1 MFRTALKFI
10 LYDKAKSIGVVVGI
24 VISIFLIGQQV
35 GTLTFLMRLMGGL
48 VDNSN
53 KVLGHIWVVDNITN
67 NANELTKLDES
78 LVREIRSIRGVE
90 NTYPVVVASA
100 MVKFP
105 NGKSSPVVLVG
116 SEAPTFVAGPK
127 KEKIMSGKL
136 MDLAEDGAVSGDY
149 FDQGTF
155 DNSLDIG
162 KRLEINGKEAF
173 IRLQTRDARGFAGSF
188 FYTTLSKARFYG
200 NFPDNKVSAV
210 AVQVK
215 PGQSISAVAKE
226 INQTFY
232 GVRAWKTED
241 LQSETIRFITIS
253 SNIGTSVGSLVLFAI
268 ISGFFIISLTLFSST
283 LDHLRDYG
291 TLKAIGATNAYVRN
305 LILMQSFIFAIAG
318 YVIALI
324 LIFLFKWAV
333 TGAGLIIQYS
343 ILELFV
349 LFVIT
354 VFISVGGS
362 LVFSIRKINNVE
374 PASVFRG

>member
-1 MFRTALKFI
+1 MFRTALRFI
-10 LYDKAKSIGVVVGI
+10 FYDKAKSIGVVVGI

-53 KVLGHIWVVDNITN
+53 KELGHIWVVDNITN

-90 NTYPVVVASA
+90 NTYPLVVASA

-116 SEAPTFVAGPK
+116 SEAPTFIAGPK
-127 KEKIMSGKL
+127 KEKILSGRL
-136 MDLAEDGAVSGDY
+136 SDLAEEAAVSGDY

-200 NFPDNKVSAV
+200 NFPDNKVSAI

-215 PGQSISAVAKE
+215 PGMSISAVAKE
-226 INQTFY
+226 INRTFY
-232 GVRAWKTED
+232 GVKAWTTED
-241 LQSETIRFITIS
+241 LQNETIRFITIS

-305 LILMQSFIFAIAG
+305 LILMQSFIFAVAG
-318 YVIALI
+318 YAIALM
-324 LIFLFKWAV
+324 LIFLFKAAV

-343 ILELFV
+343 ILELFI
-349 LFVIT
+349 LFLIT

>member
-1 MFRTALKFI
+1 MFRTALRFI

-53 KVLGHIWVVDNITN
+53 KELGHIWVVDNITN

-90 NTYPVVVASA
+90 NTYPVVVASS

-105 NGKSSPVVLVG
+105 NGKSSPIVLVG
-116 SEAPTFVAGPK
+116 SEAPAFIAGPK
-127 KEKIMSGKL
+127 KAKILSGRL
-136 MDLAEDGAVSGDY
+136 SDLSGEGAVSGDF

-200 NFPDNKVSAV
+200 NFPDNKVSAI

-215 PGQSISAVAKE
+215 PGMSISAVAKE
-226 INQTFY
+226 INRTFY
-232 GVRAWKTED
+232 GVKAWKTQD
-241 LQSETIRFITIS
+241 LQSATIRFITIS

-318 YVIALI
+318 YMIALI

-343 ILELFV
+343 ILELFI
-349 LFVIT
+349 LFLIT

>member
-1 MFRTALKFI
+1 MFRTALRFI

-53 KVLGHIWVVDNITN
+53 KEMGHIWVVDNITN

-105 NGKSSPVVLVG
+105 NGKSSPVLLVG
-116 SEAPTFVAGPK
+116 SEAPAFIAGPK
-127 KEKIMSGKL
+127 KEKILAGNL

-200 NFPDNKVSAV
+200 NFPDTKVSAV

-215 PGQSISAVAKE
+215 PGQSISAVVNE

-232 GVRAWKTED
+232 GVKAWKTQD
-241 LQSETIRFITIS
+241 LQNETIRFITIS

-318 YVIALI
+318 YVIALA
-324 LIFLFKWAV
+324 LIFLFKTAV

-343 ILELFV
+343 VLELV
-349 LFVIT
+349 ILFLIT

>member
-1 MFRTALKFI
+1 MFRTALRFI

-53 KVLGHIWVVDNITN
+53 KEMGHIWVVDNITN

-105 NGKSSPVVLVG
+105 NGKSSPVLLVG
-116 SEAPTFVAGPK
+116 SEAPAFIAGPK
-127 KEKIMSGKL
+127 KEKILSGNL

-200 NFPDNKVSAV
+200 NFPDTKVSAV

-232 GVRAWKTED
+232 GVKAWKTQD
-241 LQSETIRFITIS
+241 LQNETIRFITIS

-318 YVIALI
+318 YVIALA
-324 LIFLFKWAV
+324 LIFLFKAAV

-343 ILELFV
+343 VLELV
-349 LFVIT
+349 ILFLIT

>member
-1 MFRTALKFI
+1 MFRTALRFI
-10 LYDKAKSIGVVVGI
+10 FYDKAKSIGVVVGI

-53 KVLGHIWVVDNITN
+53 KELGHIWVVDNITN

-90 NTYPVVVASA
+90 NTYPLVVASA

-116 SEAPTFVAGPK
+116 SEAPTFIAGPK
-127 KEKIMSGKL
+127 KEKILSGRL
-136 MDLAEDGAVSGDY
+136 SDLAEEAAVSGDY

-200 NFPDNKVSAV
+200 NFPDNKVSAI

-215 PGQSISAVAKE
+215 PGMSISAVAKE
-226 INQTFY
+226 INRTFY
-232 GVRAWKTED
+232 GVKAWTTED
-241 LQSETIRFITIS
+241 LQNETIRFITIS

-305 LILMQSFIFAIAG
+305 LILMQSFIFAVAG
-318 YVIALI
+318 YAIALM
-324 LIFLFKWAV
+324 LIFLFKAAV

-343 ILELFV
+343 ILELFI
-349 LFVIT
+349 LFLIT
-354 VFISVGGS
+354 VVISVGGS

>member
-1 MFRTALKFI
+1 MFRTALRFI
-10 LYDKAKSIGVVVGI
+10 FYDKAKSIGVVVGI

-53 KVLGHIWVVDNITN
+53 KELGHIWVVDNITN

-90 NTYPVVVASA
+90 NTYPLVVASA

-116 SEAPTFVAGPK
+116 SEAPTFIAGPK
-127 KEKIMSGKL
+127 KEKILSGRL
-136 MDLAEDGAVSGDY
+136 SDLAEEAAVSGDY

-200 NFPDNKVSAV
+200 NFPDNKVSAI

-215 PGQSISAVAKE
+215 PGMSISAVAKE
-226 INQTFY
+226 INRTFY
-232 GVRAWKTED
+232 GVKAWTTED
-241 LQSETIRFITIS
+241 LQNETIRFITIS

-305 LILMQSFIFAIAG
+305 LILMQSFIFAVAG
-318 YVIALI
+318 YAIALM
-324 LIFLFKWAV
+324 LIFLFKAAV

-343 ILELFV
+343 IPELFI
-349 LFVIT
+349 LFLIT

>member
-1 MFRTALKFI
+1 MVRTALRFI

-53 KVLGHIWVVDNITN
+53 KELGHIWVVDNITN

-78 LVREIRSIRGVE
+78 LVREFRSIKGVE
-90 NTYPVVVASA
+90 NTFPVVVASA

-105 NGKSSPVVLVG
+105 NGKSSPVLLVG
-116 SEAPTFVAGPK
+116 SEAPTFIAGPK
-127 KEKIMSGKL
+127 KEKILAGNL
-136 MDLAEDGAVSGDY
+136 LDLAEDAAVSGDF

-188 FYTTLSKARFYG
+188 FYTTLSRARFYG
-200 NFPDNKVSAV
+200 NFPDNKVSAI

-215 PGQSISAVAKE
+215 PGHSISAVAKE

-324 LIFLFKWAV
+324 LIFLFKAAV

-343 ILELFV
+343 VMELVILFL
-349 LFVIT
+349 IT

>member
-1 MFRTALKFI
+1 MFRTALRFI

-53 KVLGHIWVVDNITN
+53 KELGHIWVVDNITN
-67 NANELTKLDES
+67 NANELTKLDEG

-116 SEAPTFVAGPK
+116 SEAPTFIAGPK
-127 KEKIMSGKL
+127 KEKILSGNL
-136 MDLAEDGAVSGDY
+136 MDLAGEAAVSGDY

-173 IRLQTRDARGFAGSF
+173 IGLQTRDARGFAGSF

-200 NFPDNKVSAV
+200 NFPDTKVSAV

-232 GVRAWKTED
+232 GVKAWKTQD
-241 LQSETIRFITIS
+241 LQNETIRFITIS

>member
-1 MFRTALKFI
+1 MVRTALKFI

-53 KVLGHIWVVDNITN
+53 KMLGHIWVVDNITN

-127 KEKIMSGKL
+127 KEKILSGNL
-136 MDLAEDGAVSGDY
+136 MDLAEDAAVSGDY

-188 FYTTLSKARFYG
+188 FYTTVSKARFYG

>member
-1 MFRTALKFI
+1 MLRTALRFI

-35 GTLTFLMRLMGGL
+35 GTRTFLMRLMGGL

-53 KVLGHIWVVDNITN
+53 KEMGQIWVVDNITN

-78 LVREIRSIRGVE
+78 LVREIRSLGGVE
-90 NTYPVVVASA
+90 NTFPIVVASA

-105 NGKSSPVVLVG
+105 NGKSSPVMLVG
-116 SEAPTFVAGPK
+116 SEAPTFIAGPK
-127 KEKIMSGKL
+127 KEKILSGNL
-136 MDLAEDGAVSGDY
+136 MDLAEEAAVSGDY

-200 NFPDNKVSAV
+200 NFPDNKVSAI
-210 AVQVK
+210 AVQVT
-215 PGQSISAVAKE
+215 PGTSISGVAKE

-232 GVRAWKTED
+232 GVKAWKTED

-318 YVIALI
+318 YLIALA

-333 TGAGLIIQYS
+333 TGAGLLIQYS
-343 ILELFV
+343 VLELV
-349 LFVIT
+349 ILFLIT

>member
-1 MFRTALKFI
+1 MFRTALRFI

-35 GTLTFLMRLMGGL
+35 GTLDFLMRLMGGL

-53 KVLGHIWVVDNITN
+53 KELGQIWVVDNITN

-78 LVREIRSIRGVE
+78 LVREIRSIKGVQ
-90 NTYPVVVASA
+90 NTYPIVVTNA

-105 NGKSSPVVLVG
+105 NGKSSPVIMVG
-116 SEAPTFVAGPK
+116 SEAPSFVAGPNQQ
-127 KEKIMSGKL
+127 KILAGNL
-136 MDLAEDGAVSGDY
+136 MDLTEEGAVSGDF

-155 DNSLDIG
+155 DNSLEIG

-173 IRLQTRDARGFAGSF
+173 IRLQTKDARGFGGSF
-188 FYTTLSKARFYG
+188 FFTTLSKARFYG
-200 NFPDNKVSAV
+200 NFPTNKVSAV

-215 PGQSISAVAKE
+215 PGYSISAVTKD
-226 INQTFY
+226 INQTIY
-232 GVRAWKTED
+232 GVKAWTSQD
-241 LQSETIRFITIS
+241 LQSQTIQFITIS
-253 SNIGTSVGSLVLFAI
+253 SNIGTSVGSLVVFAI

-283 LDHLRDYG
+283 LDHIRDYG

-305 LILMQSFIFAIAG
+305 LILMQSFIFAVAG
-318 YVIALI
+318 YFIAL
-324 LIFLFKWAV
+324 LLLWLFQAGVKN
-333 TGAGLIIQYS
+333 AGLIIQYS
-343 ILELFV
+343 VVELVILFI
-349 LFVIT
+349 IT

-362 LVFSIRKINNVE
+362 LAFSIRKINNVE

>member
-1 MFRTALKFI
+1 MIRTALRFI

-53 KVLGHIWVVDNITN
+53 KKWGQIWVVDNITN

-78 LVREIRSIRGVE
+78 LVREIRSVQGVE

-127 KEKIMSGKL
+127 KEKILSGNL
-136 MDLAEDGAVSGDY
+136 MDLAEDAAVSGDF

-215 PGQSISAVAKE
+215 PGQSISAVAKA

>member
-1 MFRTALKFI
+1 

-53 KVLGHIWVVDNITN
+53 KEMGHIWVVDNITN

-105 NGKSSPVVLVG
+105 NGKSSPVLLVG
-116 SEAPTFVAGPK
+116 SEAPAFIAGPK
-127 KEKIMSGKL
+127 KEKILSGNL

-200 NFPDNKVSAV
+200 NFPDTKVSAV

-232 GVRAWKTED
+232 GVKAWKTQD
-241 LQSETIRFITIS
+241 LQNETIRFITIS

-318 YVIALI
+318 YVIALA
-324 LIFLFKWAV
+324 LIFLFKAAV

-343 ILELFV
+343 VLELV
-349 LFVIT
+349 ILFLIT

>member
-1 MFRTALKFI
+1 MIRTALRFI

-53 KVLGHIWVVDNITN
+53 KKWGQIWVVDNITN

-78 LVREIRSIRGVE
+78 LVREIRSVQGVE

-127 KEKIMSGKL
+127 KEKILSGNL
-136 MDLAEDGAVSGDY
+136 MDLAEDAAVSGDF

>member
-1 MFRTALKFI
+1 MFRTALRFI

-24 VISIFLIGQQV
+24 VISIFLIGQQA

-53 KVLGHIWVVDNITN
+53 KELGHIWVVDNITS

-105 NGKSSPVVLVG
+105 NGKSSPIVLVG
-116 SEAPTFVAGPK
+116 SEAPAFIAGPK
-127 KEKIMSGKL
+127 KAKILSGRL
-136 MDLAEDGAVSGDY
+136 SDLSGEGAVSGDF

-200 NFPDNKVSAV
+200 NFPDNKVSAI
-210 AVQVK
+210 AVQIK
-215 PGQSISAVAKE
+215 PGMSISAVAKE
-226 INQTFY
+226 INRTFY
-232 GVRAWKTED
+232 GIKAWKTQD
-241 LQSETIRFITIS
+241 LQSATIRFITIS

-318 YVIALI
+318 YMIALI

-343 ILELFV
+343 ILELFI
-349 LFVIT
+349 LFLIT

>member
-1 MFRTALKFI
+1 MFRTALRFI

-53 KVLGHIWVVDNITN
+53 KELGHIWVVDNITN
-67 NANELTKLDES
+67 NANELTKLDEG

-116 SEAPTFVAGPK
+116 SEAPTFIAGPK
-127 KEKIMSGKL
+127 KEKILSGNL
-136 MDLAEDGAVSGDY
+136 MDLAGEAAVSGDY

-173 IRLQTRDARGFAGSF
+173 IGLQTRDARGFAGSF

-200 NFPDNKVSAV
+200 NFPDTKVSAV

-232 GVRAWKTED
+232 GVKAWKTQD
-241 LQSETIRFITIS
+241 LQNETIRFITIS

-318 YVIALI
+318 YVIALA
-324 LIFLFKWAV
+324 LIFLFKAAV

-343 ILELFV
+343 VMELVILFL
-349 LFVIT
+349 IT

-374 PASVFRG
+374 PASVFR

>member
-1 MFRTALKFI
+1 MFRTALRFI

-53 KVLGHIWVVDNITN
+53 KKWGHIWVVDNITN

-105 NGKSSPVVLVG
+105 NGKSSPVLLVG

-127 KEKIMSGKL
+127 KEKILSGNL

-200 NFPDNKVSAV
+200 NFPENKVSAV

-343 ILELFV
+343 VMELVILFL
-349 LFVIT
+349 IT

>member
-1 MFRTALKFI
+1 M
-10 LYDKAKSIGVVVGI
+10 
-24 VISIFLIGQQV
+24 
-35 GTLTFLMRLMGGL
+35 
-48 VDNSN
+48 
-53 KVLGHIWVVDNITN
+53 
-67 NANELTKLDES
+67 
-78 LVREIRSIRGVE
+78 E
-90 NTYPVVVASA
+90 NTYPLVVASA

-116 SEAPTFVAGPK
+116 SEAPTFIAGPK
-127 KEKIMSGKL
+127 KEKILSGRL
-136 MDLAEDGAVSGDY
+136 SDLAEEAAVSGDY

-200 NFPDNKVSAV
+200 NFPDNKVSAI

-215 PGQSISAVAKE
+215 PGMSISAVAKE
-226 INQTFY
+226 INRTFY
-232 GVRAWKTED
+232 GVKAWTTED
-241 LQSETIRFITIS
+241 LQNETIRFITIS

-305 LILMQSFIFAIAG
+305 LILMQSFIFAVAG
-318 YVIALI
+318 YAIALM
-324 LIFLFKWAV
+324 LIFLFKAAV

-343 ILELFV
+343 ILELFI
-349 LFVIT
+349 LFLIT